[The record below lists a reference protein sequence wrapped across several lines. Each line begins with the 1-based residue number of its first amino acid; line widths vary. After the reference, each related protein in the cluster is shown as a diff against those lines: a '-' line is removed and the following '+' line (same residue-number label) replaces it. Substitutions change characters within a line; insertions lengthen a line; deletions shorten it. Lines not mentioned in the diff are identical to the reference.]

1 MARAGA
7 VGGNNLPREGVVL
20 LGPATG
26 ARGAAA
32 LPTPGGRGSR
42 RVPLPR
48 LLSEGAGRC
57 VPAAGARRVP
67 RRRRSPRGS
76 ERRNGSARWGGSCH
90 AGGTSSRPRGGRLA
104 DLPAGSSPRPPRP
117 YLFSHLPRRVF
128 THPFL
133 FVFLFFFCLSEIPSR
148 PPRHSKSGRSEAEE
162 TVTAEAQRREADRR
176 EAVDR
181 LREAEEAAQE
191 AVRVRQAE
199 EAAREEARLRRAG
212 ESVRE
217 E

>member
-7 VGGNNLPREGVVL
+7 AGGNNLPREGVVL

-42 RVPLPR
+42 REPLPH
-48 LLSEGAGRC
+48 LLPEGAGRC

-76 ERRNGSARWGGSCH
+76 ERGNGSARWVGSRH
-90 AGGTSSRPRGGRLA
+90 AVGTSSRPQGGRLA
-104 DLPAGSSPRPPRP
+104 DLPAGSSPRPSRL
-117 YLFSHLPRRVF
+117 YSFSHLPRQVF

-133 FVFLFFFCLSEIPSR
+133 FVLWFFFRLSAIPS
-148 PPRHSKSGRSEAEE
+148 PA
-162 TVTAEAQRREADRR
+162 
-176 EAVDR
+176 
-181 LREAEEAAQE
+181 
-191 AVRVRQAE
+191 
-199 EAAREEARLRRAG
+199 
-212 ESVRE
+212 
-217 E
+217 